1 LPRVLHW
8 RTTPLEALLL
18 DLDDTILDGSAGLE
32 DAWSAVANEL
42 AKALGDVEP
51 AAVAAQMRTS
61 SDWYWSD
68 DERHRTGRLDM
79 RGSRRAVLRHVCESF
94 GRALPDVADE
104 VAELYARLREA
115 SLAPFDGA
123 LDALARLREQAPA
136 LGLVT
141 NGAADAQRAKI
152 ERFGLARF
160 FDVIVVEGEVG
171 FGKPDPRNFQHALA
185 AVGAAPE
192 RALMAGDNY
201 DCDVLGALGAGL
213 HAAWIDRARRAA
225 PPPGRPAP
233 PRAHATLAS
242 FVELARELGVR
253 DPA

>member
-1 LPRVLHW
+1 MLHW

-18 DLDDTILDGSAGLE
+18 DLDDTILDASAGL
-32 DAWSAVANEL
+32 DAAWSAVAHAL
-42 AKALGDVEP
+42 AGALGDVEP
-51 AAVAAQMRTS
+51 AAVATQLRAS
-61 SDWYWSD
+61 SEWYWSD

-79 RGSRRAVLRHVCESF
+79 RASRRAVLRHVCESF
-94 GRALPDVADE
+94 GRASFAVADD
-104 VAELYARLREA
+104 VAELYTRLREE

-123 LDALARLREQAPA
+123 LDALARLREKAPA

-171 FGKPDPRNFQHALA
+171 FGKPDARSFARALA
-185 AVGAAPE
+185 AVGASPA

-201 DCDVLGALGAGL
+201 ECDVLGALGAGL
-213 HAAWIDRARRAA
+213 HAVWIDRERRAA

-242 FVELARELGVR
+242 FVELAEELGVGG
-253 DPA
+253 AK